1 MVQHLGCKAALAC
14 LCGARLLMQYHVE
27 TAAAVESSLVLIPL
41 LGEMD
46 DPTTDDTNS
55 SNISIPAEFVDC
67 EPEETPQTE
76 FVIVLGLFCVAI
88 TFTLSYFAE
97 RRHMDWLPE
106 ASIGVLVGAFASA
119 IVALTRPDFSIVK
132 HMQFSESFFFQFLL
146 PPIIFEAGYNM
157 KRQAFF
163 KNFGGIMLYAFVG
176 TFLSTAVVGLGV
188 YGVGQIAGG
197 AVSHPIG
204 FLASLVFGSL
214 ISATDPV
221 TVLAVFQSAHADLN
235 LYSLV
240 FGESVLNDAVA
251 IVLYR
256 TLVSFR
262 TEPASFGSL
271 MGAMGLFAGIF
282 IGSTVIGVALGLM
295 SALFFKHM
303 MWHERQ
309 FLFQEVVLAVVFPWM
324 SYYFAE
330 GLELSGI
337 VAILFCGIV
346 MAQYTYSNLSD
357 HDKDAIPGDKEG
369 RGAKFLTRHMFKAIA
384 LFAETFVFVYLGF
397 SMFAF
402 PVFRSEVWSM
412 IIVSLIFCF
421 AGRALNVFP
430 LSHLLNRY
438 RKRK

>member
-157 KRQAFF
+157 KRQVRT
-163 KNFGGIMLYAFVG
+163 FGGAR
-176 TFLSTAVVGLGV
+176 GLCTTPLACSV
-188 YGVGQIAGG
+188 TQPDWHLTLPRTHPHPLPPYGRHSSRIL
-197 AVSHPIG
+197 AVSCC
-204 FLASLVFGSL
+204 
-214 ISATDPV
+214 
-221 TVLAVFQSAHADLN
+221 
-235 LYSLV
+235 
-240 FGESVLNDAVA
+240 
-251 IVLYR
+251 
-256 TLVSFR
+256 
-262 TEPASFGSL
+262 
-271 MGAMGLFAGIF
+271 M
-282 IGSTVIGVALGLM
+282 
-295 SALFFKHM
+295 
-303 MWHERQ
+303 
-309 FLFQEVVLAVVFPWM
+309 
-324 SYYFAE
+324 
-330 GLELSGI
+330 
-337 VAILFCGIV
+337 
-346 MAQYTYSNLSD
+346 
-357 HDKDAIPGDKEG
+357 
-369 RGAKFLTRHMFKAIA
+369 
-384 LFAETFVFVYLGF
+384 
-397 SMFAF
+397 
-402 PVFRSEVWSM
+402 
-412 IIVSLIFCF
+412 
-421 AGRALNVFP
+421 P
-430 LSHLLNRY
+430 L
-438 RKRK
+438 